1 MVLDE
6 MRESKK
12 YGYLDEVYSALL
24 PHFQRHQF
32 ALFDFTDP
40 RDLGGAD
47 VDGIHAGEGF
57 HIRMLKEIIRKD
69 RIANEFSSD
78 AILDALLDK
87 QTNPLLAN
95 SSRSR

>member
-57 HIRMLKEIIRKD
+57 PYSDVEGNYSKRPHRK
-69 RIANEFSSD
+69 RV
-78 AILDALLDK
+78 
-87 QTNPLLAN
+87 
-95 SSRSR
+95 